1 MFVLPQIVY
10 GNKALIFPSH
20 FHGYYK
26 NEIFADYWDASRP
39 PRLIRD
45 SSLIRPVA
53 FDKCLFFKIP
63 RIVCPS
69 SGFNVTHI
77 LVYATKNTYE

>member
-1 MFVLPQIVY
+1 LYAVKQPNTQMY
-10 GNKALIFPSH
+10 SGALSGTEKMLATDELDP
-20 FHGYYK
+20 
-26 NEIFADYWDASRP
+26 RP
-39 PRLIRD
+39 PRFIRD

-53 FDKCLFFKIP
+53 FDKCLFLKIP

-69 SGFNVTHI
+69 SDFNVTHI

>member
-1 MFVLPQIVY
+1 MDGISQ
-10 GNKALIFPSH
+10 NLIIYP
-20 FHGYYK
+20 
-26 NEIFADYWDASRP
+26 RP